1 MWWMGVFGAFIKKLF
16 GNAILIQNDL
26 KKLFNNAILIQIK
39 KLFNNA
45 ILIPNGSVW
54 IGSDQL
60 DNPA

>member
-1 MWWMGVFGAFIKKLF
+1 MG
-16 GNAILIQNDL
+16 L
-26 KKLFNNAILIQIK
+26 KKLFNNAILIHAILMQIM

-45 ILIPNGSVW
+45 ILIQIMKLFNNAILILNGSVW